1 MHLSRAGVY
10 MSSDNQRKYKLMA
23 FKGHRHK
30 TLASLAGIA
39 VVIALFS
46 LFIRACTET
55 DSNDYCVVGPTGETG
70 ACGPSAYEVWLAL
83 GNEGT
88 EDDFIASLTGPK
100 GAAGTSAYETWLLL
114 GNSGSEAVFIE
125 SLRGPTGSVGADGV
139 DELSAYELWLSLG
152 NTGTEEDFI
161 ESLRGPTG
169 GAGVDGSDGVDGVDG
184 SDGLSAYEVWLVA
197 GNTGTIGDFLL
208 SLVGPSGV
216 TGAAGLSAYQIWLD
230 LGNEGTPIDFIESL
244 RGPSGSDG
252 QNGINGLS
260 AYEVW
265 QSLGN
270 TGTMQDFINSLI
282 GPQGIQGEPG
292 PQGPAGTSGLG
303 ASASFWDTTQQ
314 GDDGP
319 GGYLAN
325 VAYPMLFNSAD
336 SANNVGITMTS
347 GSRITFTLP
356 GVYNIAFSAQIS
368 RSQGGSVNEI
378 SIWLRK
384 NGVDVP
390 ETATDVSL
398 FSNGSRLVAAWN
410 FFAPVTCNG
419 TCDYYQLVW
428 SSDSDH
434 TALLYD
440 PPRNTPL
447 RPAVPS
453 VILTVNQVR

>member
-1 MHLSRAGVY
+1 MPLVAKVGPSQSGIE
-10 MSSDNQRKYKLMA
+10 MSSDNQRQYKLIA

-100 GAAGTSAYETWLLL
+100 GAAGTSAYE
-114 GNSGSEAVFIE
+114 
-125 SLRGPTGSVGADGV
+125 
-139 DELSAYELWLSLG
+139 LWLSLG

-169 GAGVDGSDGVDGVDG
+169 GAGVDGSDGVDGVDD

-244 RGPSGSDG
+244 RGPSGSEG

-336 SANNVGITMTS
+336 SANNVSITMTS

-368 RSQGGSVNEI
+368 RSQGGLENEV

-428 SSDSDH
+428 SSDSDN

-440 PPRNTPL
+440 PPRDAPL

-453 VILTVNQVR
+453 VILTVNQVK

>member
-1 MHLSRAGVY
+1 
-10 MSSDNQRKYKLMA
+10 MSSDNQRQYKLIA

-100 GAAGTSAYETWLLL
+100 GAAGT
-114 GNSGSEAVFIE
+114 
-125 SLRGPTGSVGADGV
+125 
-139 DELSAYELWLSLG
+139 SAYELWLSLG

-244 RGPSGSDG
+244 RGPSGSEG

-270 TGTMQDFINSLI
+270 TGTMQDFIDSLI

-336 SANNVGITMTS
+336 TANNVGITMTS
-347 GSRITFTLP
+347 GSRITFSSP

-368 RSQGGSVNEI
+368 RSQGGSENEV

-428 SSDSDH
+428 SSDSDN

-440 PPRNTPL
+440 PPRDAPL

-453 VILTVNQVR
+453 VILTVNQVK